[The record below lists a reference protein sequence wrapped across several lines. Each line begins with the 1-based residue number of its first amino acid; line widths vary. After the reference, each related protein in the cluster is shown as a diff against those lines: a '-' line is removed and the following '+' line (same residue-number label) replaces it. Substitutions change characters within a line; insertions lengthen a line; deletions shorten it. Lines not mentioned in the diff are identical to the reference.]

1 MNNSPIKFPVCPPNM
16 VEVASV
22 QTVAGMKA
30 LNNTFVYVTDINT
43 TFFIDNQHRI
53 TWISG
58 GVVEAESYDLL
69 TNPLN
74 LRNQFLYDPSTKEL
88 HYFSNTGYAATFTA
102 VVTQE
107 DIDSLEEKIS
117 ANTTSINGLTAELG
131 QTNTAL
137 ANETT
142 AREQAD
148 TQLQTTLNTEVTKLT
163 DSLSNLQTEVE
174 EIEVPTLPSAM
185 VYDFVSPAGTNNP
198 STADIAKVT
207 VRVVQPKTGD
217 TSSSALMLP
226 SASTT
231 QAGTMTAADKSK
243 LDAIPDSLQQT
254 IEDMQS
260 RIAAL
265 EAK

>member
-1 MNNSPIKFPVCPPNM
+1 MNNNPIRFPVCPPNM
-16 VEVASV
+16 AEVTSV

-30 LNNTFVYVTDINT
+30 LSNTFVYVTDINT

-74 LRNQFLYDPSTKEL
+74 LRNQFLYDPSTQEL

-107 DIDSLEEKIS
+107 DIDNLKRKIS
-117 ANTTSINGLTAELG
+117 ANTIAINGLTSELG
-131 QTNTAL
+131 QT
-137 ANETT
+137 
-142 AREQAD
+142 D
-148 TQLQTTLNTEVTKLT
+148 TEVTKLT
-163 DSLSNLQTEVE
+163 NSLSSLQTEVE
-174 EIEVPTLPSAM
+174 EIEVPILPSAM
-185 VYDFVSPAGTNNP
+185 VYDFVSPAGANNP
-198 STADIAKVT
+198 STTDIAKVT
-207 VRVVQPKTGD
+207 VRVVQPKTGA

-226 SASTT
+226 PASTT
-231 QAGTMTAADKSK
+231 QAGTMTAADKTK